1 MTHRAYRNHGE
12 EIDLALYNHRRETV
26 PNADPRHKGLCICG
40 TETTRYKTV
49 GPPGHPLNGWQ
60 CRACNEAEMAAIF
73 NRAVRK

>member
-1 MTHRAYRNHGE
+1 MTHRGYRNQGG
-12 EIDLALYNHRRETV
+12 EIDLSIYKRYDTV
-26 PNADPRHKGLCICG
+26 PDDPKKHLGLCICG

-49 GPPGHPLNGWQ
+49 GPPGHPLNGFQ